1 MRTERQQLK
10 IKTISY
16 KRTKQTKPYEP
27 EVIELIIDLAPGET
41 PKEVINKARNIVAEE
56 FGEKPKACSCDSSI
70 IMSKGCVCG
79 GS

>member
-41 PKEVINKARNIVAEE
+41 PEEVINRALLL
-56 FGEKPKACSCDSSI
+56 GKPLKRSLTKPEI
-70 IMSKGCVCG
+70 L
-79 GS
+79 